1 MKVLL
6 CAGPKT
12 ERIKEYLEK
21 KERSSLVIE
30 AEPVFLDAMDKLL
43 NSGFTWDKFAVF
55 GHALDDMERD
65 DIHQM
70 LVYISDAMKDVT
82 QNKEFILINKG
93 DKGIDY
99 SQVFL
104 DVMHNRDGARIDMS
118 PSVQMAD
125 IESILAG
132 DATFD
137 ASKVDKLN
145 VTSDVGGKRVSR
157 TVIPKVDPSTI
168 PNGMAGNGAGLKKK
182 GSVVGGLAGFT
193 SGKGS
198 KGNKK
203 EASDESGAGAGKKGP
218 GFFGKKKKEL
228 PVSDDGNDDWG
239 DIDQGDDAELTP
251 ETSGQRVNGKKAKS
265 NEGGLQL
272 TPKFSDEDDGEYGE
286 ELLPEEYSEEV
297 QSTVGGRSQ
306 TGISGRKSQIQGQGI
321 SVSGETNGAS
331 TRSRKPIP
339 SISQDDASRFH
350 GDSLRFDSL
359 DALDRVDLTPTPSAS
374 SIPVSTPTQQQQRV
388 SQQQSQEVSQRGQR
402 VPQTG
407 QGSRQVEQD
416 FESEMREIEPQEFEE
431 EMREIE
437 PQEMQGS
444 RSVRNSSIPQ
454 ITPNRT
460 SQVRGN
466 QQTASQIAANYQTD
480 DSIGIEPMNVAN
492 AKPVVN
498 NVQTGLSDFMD
509 KNRSIPR
516 QQAANLNGNGN
527 GNGNAGRRRVE
538 ESQNPEDEF
547 DESSDEGMQTPP
559 QKVKFGF
566 GAKKADSAKAGGAK
580 AGGGTGGAPRV
591 GTNLGTKAQQPE
603 EKVANVS
610 GKKLKKTDDKVA
622 EMLKR
627 QKIIVVTGN
636 ERSGKSGTVANL
648 ASVAQ
653 SVGMRT
659 LVLDLDFYGRGMC
672 LYFPQDI
679 NPEENYFTN
688 GISNA
693 MRSPYSASDFTWRI
707 SDCLDI
713 LGLDVSVCNVKT
725 HEDTLNSAKLSDLL
739 SNIRLQY
746 DLILIDLPFKY
757 INKFNSCL
765 SVADRIVYLTE
776 NDPSSLIN
784 IVNSINPEK
793 FDNFVD
799 YQLFRTK
806 CGFVI
811 NRYNE
816 NGCLSSNVIEPH
828 NFTLFLDEITEGLE
842 FYKYTVYGTIQDIPN
857 YCRQQDSGVL
867 LCAYEGYDKIFFD
880 MLYCLYK

>member
-168 PNGMAGNGAGLKKK
+168 PNGVAGNGAGLKKK

-193 SGKGS
+193 SSKGS

-203 EASDESGAGAGKKGP
+203 EAAGAGVGKKGS
-218 GFFGKKKKEL
+218 GFFGKKKKDL
-228 PVSDDGNDDWG
+228 PVGNGGDDDWG
-239 DIDQGDDAELTP
+239 DIDTDGDTELTP
-251 ETSGQRVNGKKAKS
+251 EISGQRVNGKKAKN

-272 TPKFSDEDDGEYGE
+272 TPEFSDEDDEEYGE
-286 ELLPEEYSEEV
+286 ELIPEEYSEDV
-297 QSTVGGRSQ
+297 QSAGGNRNQ
-306 TGISGRKSQIQGQGI
+306 TGIPGRKSQIQGQGI
-321 SVSGETNGAS
+321 SVSGETHGAGA
-331 TRSRKPIP
+331 RSRKPIP

-359 DALDRVDLTPTPSAS
+359 DVPDRVDLTPTPPAS
-374 SIPVSTPTQQQQRV
+374 SIPVSTSTQQQQRV
-388 SQQQSQEVSQRGQR
+388 SQTGQR
-402 VPQTG
+402 VSQTG
-407 QGSRQVEQD
+407 QQRVSQGRQGLEP
-416 FESEMREIEPQEFEE
+416 EMQEIEPQEFEE
-431 EMREIE
+431 EMQEIE
-437 PQEMQGS
+437 PQEMQNA
-444 RSVRNSSIPQ
+444 RSARNGSIPQ
-454 ITPNRT
+454 ITPNRA

-480 DSIGIEPMNVAN
+480 DSIGIEPINVAN

-516 QQAANLNGNGN
+516 QQAANLNGNGSN
-527 GNGNAGRRRVE
+527 GRRRAV

-547 DESSDEGMQTPP
+547 DESSDEGMQTSP
-559 QKVKFGF
+559 QKAKFGF
-566 GAKKADSAKAGGAK
+566 GAKKADSAKAGGA
-580 AGGGTGGAPRV
+580 GGAGGAPRV

-603 EKVANVS
+603 EKMANVS
-610 GKKLKKTDDKVA
+610 GKKLKKIDDKVA

-636 ERSGKSGTVANL
+636 ERSGKSGTIANL

-707 SDCLDI
+707 SDYLDI

-784 IVNSINPEK
+784 IVNNINPEK